1 MCVCVCVCVE
11 RARRSKRTSFSS
23 TPRASQVRR
32 ASAKSCAEL
41 QCPETCFAHTNRP
54 TPMSAH
60 PTPVPPHGVGQQAQ
74 MQRQPRQT
82 RASSARQHANARH
95 QHNRPRHACLS
106 PPPRPNS
113 ACVFRR
119 CCTPLPSAT
128 TPSPGRGRAYRCPES
143 HICVSQLRVLPAG
156 KKGPAHGWY
165 GHAENGPSRVLT
177 RAWTQHSQ
185 TERSTVSMRSHPHP
199 AHVRTPAQTDE
210 STPPDM
216 ATAIV
221 GVAGARA
228 QAGSSSGGSGTAC
241 SPAPRENTERGARGA
256 ADTRAAGGH
265 GIPRRRGPAA
275 PGLVSSRRHSPA
287 GLAMPPHNRATAGNL
302 LPAWDQPRPHLKM
315 LSRMWARAALGECR
329 VAGRSRTGQA
339 LSRVFC
345 GAGRP
350 VLPAVAASAAR
361 PGASCRG
368 EGLRCGS
375 MRLAPRCACLMGD
388 HAAQGTWRGLG
399 RNGDGMAGTH
409 SAAAGCWCFP
419 PWAPRS
425 PRSPAAATRAVS
437 ARFRRAGMVYAR
449 TCREEGGLTCRTSE
463 RVCVLRTLGSR
474 SQGRPRRWD
483 TQGRRG

>member
-1 MCVCVCVCVE
+1 MSRRRPTWPPQSSASRVLGRKQAAPAAAAAP
-11 RARRSKRTSFSS
+11 RARR
-23 TPRASQVRR
+23 RR
-32 ASAKSCAEL
+32 GK
-41 QCPETCFAHTNRP
+41 
-54 TPMSAH
+54 
-60 PTPVPPHGVGQQAQ
+60 
-74 MQRQPRQT
+74 
-82 RASSARQHANARH
+82 
-95 QHNRPRHACLS
+95 
-106 PPPRPNS
+106 
-113 ACVFRR
+113 
-119 CCTPLPSAT
+119 
-128 TPSPGRGRAYRCPES
+128 TPS
-143 HICVSQLRVLPAG
+143 
-156 KKGPAHGWY
+156 
-165 GHAENGPSRVLT
+165 
-177 RAWTQHSQ
+177 
-185 TERSTVSMRSHPHP
+185 
-199 AHVRTPAQTDE
+199 
-210 STPPDM
+210 
-216 ATAIV
+216 
-221 GVAGARA
+221 
-228 QAGSSSGGSGTAC
+228 
-241 SPAPRENTERGARGA
+241 
-256 ADTRAAGGH
+256 
-265 GIPRRRGPAA
+265 AA
-275 PGLVSSRRHSPA
+275 PGAPRTRARPV
-287 GLAMPPHNRATAGNL
+287 ATASLDAAAPL
-302 LPAWDQPRPHLKM
+302 LRDSSAAGATAPRGSPCRPTIVQPLATSCQLGISPRPHLKM

-409 SAAAGCWCFP
+409 SAAAGCWYFP

-449 TCREEGGLTCRTSE
+449 TCREKGGLTCRTSE